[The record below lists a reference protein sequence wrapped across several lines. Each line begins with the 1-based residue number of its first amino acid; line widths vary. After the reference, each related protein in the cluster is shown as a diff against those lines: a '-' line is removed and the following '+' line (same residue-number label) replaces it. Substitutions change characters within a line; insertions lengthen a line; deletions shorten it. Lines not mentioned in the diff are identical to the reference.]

1 MAKNPPA
8 NAEHGFNS
16 WPRKI
21 LHAVEQLSPCA
32 ATPEACEPWDPCSAT
47 GEAAATRGQR
57 TSTRE

>member
-1 MAKNPPA
+1 MARNPPA

-21 LHAVEQLSPCA
+21 LHAIEQLSLYA
-32 ATPEACEPWDPCSAT
+32 ATAEACEPWSPCSAM
-47 GEAAATRGQR
+47 GEGGQR